1 MAEQQNSQLS
11 SLRALEL
18 RLLRC
23 SIPSSSSSSSHQ
35 STPTTSFSHLHALI
49 EQVLQF
55 IESGQYTQA
64 LSSDGA
70 KAIFTSQQLNHKL
83 NDSSESAE
91 SFYSEFV
98 PQCVTLFVNA
108 NGIEKS
114 APISVEKLYK
124 AVLVMAVAVAALL
137 GFTQCNITGPTVKL
151 PPMPL
156 GAIVFGEEEIKTGF
170 GGCSEWEVW
179 AQKELM
185 SVGSDLRAKFS
196 NLQYITFAKIL
207 LMRTK
212 DLLSEG
218 SNSGVDGA
226 RSISWWLARLLI
238 IQQKLLDDRSS
249 SLFDLL
255 QVFMRESLQH
265 IGSLEKTRYYW
276 ASLISEEDASAIV
289 SMLHLEAGIMELTYG
304 RVDASRVHFE
314 SAAATSR
321 LNFLLSGALG
331 FRTVHQAEPKAQLL
345 LVGSADGDDSS
356 ASLGND
362 FQNKVST
369 QGENAFPQRPSETH
383 EASDILMTPR
393 FLEDDKK
400 LECSAQDA
408 QNHSI
413 ASMQLKPTQQAIIL
427 AQCLSI
433 EKRARSDELQRWEM
447 APYIEAI
454 DSQQSSPFT
463 LQHLCGIL
471 RIRWESTRGRT
482 KQRALLMMDKLVQGI
497 NDPSPGA
504 SQRMHCCFGV
514 SIPTIPALRKE
525 YGDLLV
531 SCGLI
536 GEAVKVYEDLEL
548 WDNLIYC
555 YRLMEKKAAAVE
567 LIQARLSERPC
578 DPRLWCSLGDV
589 TSDDKCYEKA
599 QEVSGNKS
607 ARAQRAL
614 ARSAYNRGEYEKS
627 KDLWESAMAMNS
639 MYPDGWFALGAAALK
654 ARDVEKALDGFT
666 RAVQL
671 DPENGE
677 AWNNIACLHMVKKKN
692 KESFIAF
699 KEALKLKRDSWQMW
713 ENFSRVA
720 ADIGN
725 FSQALEAVQKVLDMT
740 KKKRID
746 VELLERMLQELEL
759 RTATSH
765 SECDALR
772 GSSDSS
778 EAGSNIISVD
788 PLTSSDKDLAIERE
802 TEHLIQSVGKI
813 LRQIVQTGG
822 NAEIWGLYARWHK
835 LKGDLAMCSEA
846 FLKQVRSYQGSDLW
860 KDKDRFSKFAHASLE
875 LCKVYQEIARRNGS
889 RRELSAAEMHLK
901 NTIKQ
906 AEAFSNT
913 KEYQDIL
920 ACLDEVK
927 AAQATP

>member
-1 MAEQQNSQLS
+1 MAGQEVS
-11 SLRALEL
+11 SIRALEL
-18 RLLRC
+18 RLLR
-23 SIPSSSSSSSHQ
+23 SSLPLSSSPNQPSCC
-35 STPTTSFSHLHALI
+35 SHLHSLI
-49 EQVLQF
+49 EEVLEF
-55 IESGQYTQA
+55 IELGQYTKA
-64 LSSDGA
+64 LSSNGA
-70 KAIFTSQQLNHKL
+70 KAIFSLSHPSMHH
-83 NDSSESAE
+83 NDSYESAE
-91 SFYSEFV
+91 LFYHEFV
-98 PQCVTLFVNA
+98 PQCVDLFLNSDGVGNVGP
-108 NGIEKS
+108 NS
-114 APISVEKLYK
+114 LEKLYK

-137 GFTQCNITGPTVKL
+137 GFTQSNITGPMVML
-151 PPMPL
+151 SPMPL
-156 GAIVFGEEEIKTGF
+156 GEIVFGEGEMKSSS
-170 GGCSEWEVW
+170 GGWSEWEVW
-179 AQKELM
+179 AQKDLM

-218 SNSGVDGA
+218 NDSGADGA

-255 QVFMRESLQH
+255 HVFTRESLQH
-265 IGSLEKTRYYW
+265 IGSLEKVRDYW

-289 SMLHLEAGIMELTYG
+289 SMLHLEAGIMELTYS

-321 LNFLLSGALG
+321 LNFSLSGALG
-331 FRTVHQAEPKAQLL
+331 FRTIHQAEPKAQLL
-345 LVGSADGDDSS
+345 LVGSTDGDDGS
-356 ASLGND
+356 ASLGNE

-369 QGENAFPQRPSETH
+369 CGENALPQRPSETH
-383 EASDILMTPR
+383 EASTDEASDILMTPR
-393 FLEDDKK
+393 YLEVDKNS
-400 LECSAQDA
+400 EDSAQGA

-413 ASMQLKPTQQAIIL
+413 ASIQLKPTQQAVIL

-463 LQHLCGIL
+463 LQHLCDIL

-504 SQRMHCCFGV
+504 TQRMHCCFGV
-514 SIPTIPALRKE
+514 NIPTIPALHKE

-567 LIQARLSERPC
+567 LIKARLSERPC

-589 TSDDKCYEKA
+589 TNDDKCYEKA

-607 ARAQRAL
+607 ARAQRSL

-627 KDLWESAMAMNS
+627 KDLWVSAMAMNS
-639 MYPDGWFALGAAALK
+639 LYPDGWFALGAAALK

-692 KESFIAF
+692 KEAFIAF

-740 KKKRID
+740 KNKRID

-759 RTATSH
+759 RTSTGH
-765 SECDALR
+765 SECHALR
-772 GSSDSS
+772 DSSDSA
-778 EAGSNIISVD
+778 EAGSNMINVD
-788 PLTSSDKDLAIERE
+788 PLTSSDKDLARERE

-813 LRQIVQTGG
+813 LRQFVQTGG

-846 FLKQVRSYQGSDLW
+846 LLKQVRSYQGSDLW
-860 KDKDRFSKFAHASLE
+860 KDKDRFAKFAHASLE

-906 AEAFSNT
+906 AEAFSDT

>member
-1 MAEQQNSQLS
+1 MKEEEEKKKNNLKPYLLSAEQL
-11 SLRALEL
+11 
-18 RLLRC
+18 
-23 SIPSSSSSSSHQ
+23 
-35 STPTTSFSHLHALI
+35 
-49 EQVLQF
+49 
-55 IESGQYTQA
+55 
-64 LSSDGA
+64 
-70 KAIFTSQQLNHKL
+70 
-83 NDSSESAE
+83 
-91 SFYSEFV
+91 
-98 PQCVTLFVNA
+98 
-108 NGIEKS
+108 
-114 APISVEKLYK
+114 
-124 AVLVMAVAVAALL
+124 
-137 GFTQCNITGPTVKL
+137 
-151 PPMPL
+151 
-156 GAIVFGEEEIKTGF
+156 
-170 GGCSEWEVW
+170 
-179 AQKELM
+179 
-185 SVGSDLRAKFS
+185 
-196 NLQYITFAKIL
+196 
-207 LMRTK
+207 
-212 DLLSEG
+212 
-218 SNSGVDGA
+218 
-226 RSISWWLARLLI
+226 
-238 IQQKLLDDRSS
+238 
-249 SLFDLL
+249 
-255 QVFMRESLQH
+255 
-265 IGSLEKTRYYW
+265 
-276 ASLISEEDASAIV
+276 
-289 SMLHLEAGIMELTYG
+289 
-304 RVDASRVHFE
+304 RVHFE

-321 LNFLLSGALG
+321 LNFSLSGALG

-345 LVGSADGDDSS
+345 LVGSADGDDCS

-400 LECSAQDA
+400 SECSAQDA
-408 QNHSI
+408 QNHSM
-413 ASMQLKPTQQAIIL
+413 ASLQLKPTQQAVIL

-447 APYIEAI
+447 APYIEAV

-463 LQHLCGIL
+463 LQHLCDIL
-471 RIRWESTRGRT
+471 RIRWESTRSRT

-497 NDPSPGA
+497 YDPSPGA
-504 SQRMHCCFGV
+504 TQRMHCCFGV

-567 LIQARLSERPC
+567 LIKARLSERPC

-692 KESFIAF
+692 KEAFIAF

-772 GSSDSS
+772 DSS
-778 EAGSNIISVD
+778 GSAEAGSNIISVD

-822 NAEIWGLYARWHK
+822 NAEIWGIYARWHK

-846 FLKQVRSYQGSDLW
+846 LLKQVRSYQGSDLW
-860 KDKDRFSKFAHASLE
+860 KDKDRFAKFAHASLE
-875 LCKVYQEIARRNGS
+875 LCKVYQEISRRNGS